1 MHFLHFSEQFVTF
14 LICTICSFYPLLVSP
29 DMSSPSDIYLIYDKV
44 LSVLFSIFSYGLLFI
59 YFVILLYLE
68 LLKYLS
74 FLLVLLIKCSAA
86 TWKFFNSVI
95 ANPITKIF
103 LQWKLLVLTQNLQY
117 CDIVTLKTSAG

>member
-1 MHFLHFSEQFVTF
+1 M
-14 LICTICSFYPLLVSP
+14 
-29 DMSSPSDIYLIYDKV
+29 
-44 LSVLFSIFSYGLLFI
+44 LFSIFSYGLLFI

-95 ANPITKIF
+95 ASPITKIF